1 MENKDSQQKR
11 DEELAN
17 AAREDQVNNEDNNEG
32 SLALEAE
39 EVNSEAIAET
49 ETETETETEIQENES
64 STPVAAAK
72 RGSSKAW
79 IAISAILAIVLV
91 IVLIKPPFA
100 GMSSESVASVNGVKI
115 TKDRLYDELA
125 VANGPAALDSII
137 TLELIEQAANKAGVT
152 ATDEDIQ
159 GELDT
164 LIENFGSA
172 EALDAAIA
180 QNGMTTELLKENIR
194 TQVLVSKI
202 LEPETTI
209 TDEQIKQFYD
219 ENKEALATPEQIRV
233 SHILVGTKQEAE
245 DILKQIKDG
254 ADFAALAAEKST
266 DTNTKDSGG
275 DMNFISKGQSG
286 DEAFDTAA
294 FALEINEVSGVV
306 EGASGFHIIKKT
318 EHKEATTPTFDEKK
332 EMIRKQLLSQQV
344 GELSQAWME
353 KLRKD
358 AKITNTLEKAA
369 ASEETAVQ

>member
-11 DEELAN
+11 EEELAN
-17 AAREDQVNNEDNNEG
+17 AAQEEQLNNNDDNNNEG
-32 SLALEAE
+32 SLAPEVE
-39 EVNSEAIAET
+39 EVNSEAVAAADT
-49 ETETETETEIQENES
+49 SDNES
-64 STPVAAAK
+64 SAPVAAAK

-100 GMSSESVASVNGVKI
+100 GMSNESVATVNGVKI
-115 TKDRLYDELA
+115 TKERLYDELA
-125 VANGPAALDSII
+125 VANGAAALDSMI
-137 TLELIEQAANKAGVT
+137 TMELIEQAANKAGAT

-159 GELDT
+159 GELDI
-164 LIENFGSA
+164 LIENFGTA

-180 QNGMTTELLKENIR
+180 QNGMTMDLLKENIR

-202 LEPETTI
+202 LEPQTTV
-209 TDEQIKQFYD
+209 TDELIKKFYD

-245 DILKQIKDG
+245 DIVKQLKDG
-254 ADFAALAAEKST
+254 ADFAALAAEKSM
-266 DTNTKDSGG
+266 DTNSKDKGG
-275 DMNFISKGQSG
+275 DLNFISKGQSG

-294 FALEINEVSGVV
+294 FALDVNEVSGVV
-306 EGASGFHIIKKT
+306 ETASGFDIIKKT
-318 EHKEATTPTFDEKK
+318 EHKEATTPTLEEKK

-344 GELSQAWME
+344 SELSQAWME

-369 ASEETAVQ
+369 VSEDTAAK

>member
-17 AAREDQVNNEDNNEG
+17 AAREEQVNNDDNNEG

-49 ETETETETEIQENES
+49 ETEIQENET

-72 RGSSKAW
+72 RGGSKAW

-100 GMSSESVASVNGVKI
+100 GMSHESVASVNGVKI

-202 LEPETTI
+202 LEPETKI
-209 TDEQIKQFYD
+209 TDDQIKKFYD
-219 ENKEALATPEQIRV
+219 ENKAALATPEQIRV

-275 DMNFISKGQSG
+275 DLNFISKGQSG

-306 EGASGFHIIKKT
+306 EGAAGFHIIKKT

-353 KLRKD
+353 KLRSD

-369 ASEETAVQ
+369 ASEETAAQ